1 MKLGHTREET
11 IIKNNMDEDILKLK
25 MNYKVKMDGGKADT
39 NRIHIYLGMCFV

>member
-25 MNYKVKMDGGKADT
+25 MNYKVRQIQT
-39 NRIHIYLGMCFV
+39 EFIFI